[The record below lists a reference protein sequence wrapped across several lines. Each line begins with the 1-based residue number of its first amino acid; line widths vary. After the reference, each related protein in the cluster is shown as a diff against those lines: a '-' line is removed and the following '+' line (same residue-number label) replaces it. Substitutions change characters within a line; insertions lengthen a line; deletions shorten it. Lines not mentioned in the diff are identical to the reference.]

1 MKHQQYLQIIT
12 AKFLDFKEKLF
23 LFLSGIFLT
32 SMIMG
37 NIIGITKFVEIF
49 GLTIPIGTLAF
60 PITFLA
66 TDLICELY
74 GEKRAQNLVYV
85 GFFMNFFML
94 GVMSLGNYLDD
105 AGVSGG
111 TMIYD
116 EVYGFMRA
124 GVIAS
129 VIAYA
134 VAQTVDVKMF
144 HFWKRLTNGKHLW
157 LRNNL
162 STTFSQLV
170 DTIAILS
177 INYMVGNFEG
187 EINSLSALF
196 SLILS
201 MYTFKFFSALFD
213 TPLFYLGVRLLKDKV
228 PHDEE

>member
-1 MKHQQYLQIIT
+1 
-12 AKFLDFKEKLF
+12 
-23 LFLSGIFLT
+23 
-32 SMIMG
+32 MIMG

-60 PITFLA
+60 PVTFLA

-111 TMIYD
+111 TMIYN

>member
-1 MKHQQYLQIIT
+1 
-12 AKFLDFKEKLF
+12 
-23 LFLSGIFLT
+23 
-32 SMIMG
+32 MIMG

-228 PHDEE
+228 PHDEEQLL

>member
-1 MKHQQYLQIIT
+1 
-12 AKFLDFKEKLF
+12 
-23 LFLSGIFLT
+23 
-32 SMIMG
+32 MIMG

-228 PHDEE
+228 THDEE

>member
-1 MKHQQYLQIIT
+1 
-12 AKFLDFKEKLF
+12 
-23 LFLSGIFLT
+23 
-32 SMIMG
+32 MIMG

-60 PITFLA
+60 PVTFLA

-94 GVMSLGNYLDD
+94 AVMSLGNYLDD

>member
-1 MKHQQYLQIIT
+1 
-12 AKFLDFKEKLF
+12 
-23 LFLSGIFLT
+23 
-32 SMIMG
+32 MIMG

-228 PHDEE
+228 AHDEE

>member
-1 MKHQQYLQIIT
+1 
-12 AKFLDFKEKLF
+12 
-23 LFLSGIFLT
+23 
-32 SMIMG
+32 MG

-170 DTIAILS
+170 DTVAILS

>member
-1 MKHQQYLQIIT
+1 
-12 AKFLDFKEKLF
+12 
-23 LFLSGIFLT
+23 
-32 SMIMG
+32 MIMG

-94 GVMSLGNYLDD
+94 GVMSLGNFLDD

-228 PHDEE
+228 THDEE

>member
-1 MKHQQYLQIIT
+1 
-12 AKFLDFKEKLF
+12 LDFKEKLF

-60 PITFLA
+60 PVTFLA